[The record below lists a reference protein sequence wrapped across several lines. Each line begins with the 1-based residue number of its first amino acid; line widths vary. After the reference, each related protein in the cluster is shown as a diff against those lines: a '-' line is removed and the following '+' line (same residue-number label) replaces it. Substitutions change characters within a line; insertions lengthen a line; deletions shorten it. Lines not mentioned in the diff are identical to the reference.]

1 MERDFRYKIEH
12 VGDYFADLLEE
23 VVQCAKSSARGV
35 VLTYDIKQLSRKKET
50 LLNNIGLRTTQLSK
64 ENSAFTED
72 GILSELLRQLDEV
85 ETKLKALIQE
95 REGLVSSCCCPT
107 VAATTQSAEQHN

>member
-1 MERDFRYKIEH
+1 MERDFRYKVEH
-12 VGDYFADLLEE
+12 VGDYFADLLEG
-23 VVQCAKSSARGV
+23 VVQCAKSSAKGV

-50 LLNNIGLRTTQLSK
+50 LLNNIGLRTSQLSK

-85 ETKLKALIQE
+85 EAKLKALIQE
-95 REGLVSSCCCPT
+95 REGLISPCCCP
-107 VAATTQSAEQHN
+107 TTQSAEQHN